1 MKKRV
6 LKNEQIGDFAV
17 YLRKNEKSE
26 ATIKKYIRDVN
37 AFAAFA
43 KGGPVT
49 KETVLEYKDRLMSR
63 GYAVRSINSMLA
75 SVNSFMRFMGWESCR
90 VRSIKVQQQVY
101 CAEEKELTKEDY
113 MRLLEASRSKP
124 RLNLIIQT
132 ICSTGIRVSELSFF
146 TVEAVRKGQ
155 VAVFCKNKTRS
166 VFIPGKLRKKLLD
179 FAGRRG
185 IREGIIF
192 RTGSGKPI
200 DRSNIW
206 KAMKKL
212 CETAGI
218 VADKVFPHNLRKL
231 FARTFYRLD
240 RDIAKLADIL
250 GHGSIDTTRIYIIT
264 TGSEHRRK
272 IEKMGLVV

>member
-43 KGGPVT
+43 KGVPVT

-113 MRLLEASRSKP
+113 MKLLEASRSKP

>member
-17 YLRKNEKSE
+17 HLRKNEKSDV
-26 ATIKKYIRDVN
+26 TIRKYIRDVN
-37 AFAAFA
+37 AFAAFV
-43 KGGPVT
+43 KEEPVT
-49 KETVLEYKDRLMSR
+49 KETMLEYKAHLMGR

-113 MRLLEASRSKP
+113 VKLLEASRNKP
-124 RLNLIIQT
+124 RLNLMIQT

-146 TVEAVRKGQ
+146 TVEAVRKGE

-166 VFIPGKLRKKLLD
+166 VFIPGKLKKKLLN
-179 FAGRRG
+179 FADRRG
-185 IREGIIF
+185 IKEGIIF
-192 RTGSGKPI
+192 RTRGGNPI

-212 CETAGI
+212 CEAAGI